1 MPVERVIMAV
11 NSLDLKQVPL
21 ENVEI
26 LQRMVPTDQEVSFI
40 IIFEVLF
47 YLFLR
52 MCCVLVFLILN
63 RCKCFLFY

>member
-40 IIFEVLF
+40 IIFGVLF
-47 YLFLR
+47 YLSLR

-63 RCKCFLFY
+63 HC

>member
-26 LQRMVPTDQEVSFI
+26 LQRMIPSDQEVNCAI
-40 IIFEVLF
+40 I
-47 YLFLR
+47 YLYLMFLLIYL
-52 MCCVLVFLILN
+52 CINISNKVF
-63 RCKCFLFY
+63 KF

>member
-63 RCKCFLFY
+63 RCKRFLFY

>member
-26 LQRMVPTDQEVSFI
+26 LQRMIPTDQEVNFVYSLYLYTCH
-40 IIFEVLF
+40 IFF
-47 YLFLR
+47 
-52 MCCVLVFLILN
+52 
-63 RCKCFLFY
+63 

>member
-26 LQRMVPTDQEVSFI
+26 LQRMIPTDQEVNFNI
-40 IIFEVLF
+40 IS
-47 YLFLR
+47 
-52 MCCVLVFLILN
+52 
-63 RCKCFLFY
+63 

>member
-26 LQRMVPTDQEVSFI
+26 LQRMIPTDQEVNILVLNLKFLLIYLI
-40 IIFEVLF
+40 IYISNKFF
-47 YLFLR
+47 KF
-52 MCCVLVFLILN
+52 
-63 RCKCFLFY
+63 

>member
-26 LQRMVPTDQEVSFI
+26 LQRMIPSDQEVNFAI
-40 IIFEVLF
+40 I
-47 YLFLR
+47 YLYFKFL
-52 MCCVLVFLILN
+52 LIYLCIYISN
-63 RCKCFLFY
+63 

>member
-40 IIFEVLF
+40 IIFEILF
-47 YLFLR
+47 YLFLH
-52 MCCVLVFLILN
+52 MYCVLVFLILN
-63 RCKCFLFY
+63 RKCFLLY

>member
-26 LQRMVPTDQEVSFI
+26 LQRMIPTDQEVSQNI
-40 IIFEVLF
+40 ISQVSS
-47 YLFLR
+47 YL
-52 MCCVLVFLILN
+52 LVHIYYEQVFQILN
-63 RCKCFLFY
+63 QYFLFH

>member
-26 LQRMVPTDQEVSFI
+26 LQRMIPSDQEVNCAI
-40 IIFEVLF
+40 I
-47 YLFLR
+47 YLYLKFL
-52 MCCVLVFLILN
+52 LIYLCIN
-63 RCKCFLFY
+63 ISNKFFKF